1 MTKPTDT
8 WMPLYVGDYL
18 RDTTRLTRDQHGA
31 YLLIIMDYW
40 VNGPPPDDDGVLAAI
55 TKATTAEW
63 RKLRHAIIG
72 FFTIVDGQWRHKRID
87 AERDISHNKAKA
99 RSEGGAKG
107 AAKRWQGNGPA
118 ISQANSSPISSP
130 ISSANAEPPPEPLTN
145 QCADDGYVRGT
156 RPSPSQSSSLR
167 SEDYSEPL
175 RASGSARAPPM
186 PADGA
191 KSLWDKGLS
200 ILGPK
205 QRSLLGKLRKSHGDT
220 AVLAAIVD
228 CEAENPSDPP
238 AFLIACCQRRHD
250 NDRKLSPVEN
260 LYLGAARAADAFDR
274 RQREAARC
282 PDCDAVEPLLDRR
295 RSAC

>member
-1 MTKPTDT
+1 MSKPADT
-8 WMPLYVGDYL
+8 WMPLYIGDYI
-18 RDTTRLTRDQHGA
+18 RDTSRLTCGQHGA
-31 YLLIIMDYW
+31 YLLLIMDYW
-40 VNGPPPDDDGVLAAI
+40 IKGPPPDDDEVLATI
-55 TKATTAEW
+55 TKASKKEW
-63 RKLRHAIIG
+63 QKLRKILCEFFIISEG
-72 FFTIVDGQWRHKRID
+72 VWRHKRID
-87 AERDISHNKAKA
+87 AELARADALVEQRRAAGQASGRARAQRKSNGHANETPTSVATKPPTKPPTKAQ
-99 RSEGGAKG
+99 RKG
-107 AAKRWQGNGPA
+107 
-118 ISQANSSPISSP
+118 
-130 ISSANAEPPPEPLTN
+130 
-145 QCADDGYVRGT
+145 
-156 RPSPSQSSSLR
+156 RPSPSPSTYSSSLR
-167 SEDYSEPL
+167 SEEYSEEL
-175 RASGSARAPPM
+175 RSSGAARAPPL
-186 PADGA
+186 PYDGV

-205 QRSLLGKLRKSHGDT
+205 QRSLLGKLRKSHGDP